1 MGNRGAL
8 HPGDIKP
15 SHHVRNNSAPRPSA
29 CSRTDQS
36 GRGFP
41 APVAGHSFAGA
52 SRPHRPGER
61 AGPNPSSCPHL
72 SDVSL
77 GLSNF
82 IESHKLFISVP
93 PSLGRGGCPL
103 PNAVPQGCSQCGKA
117 VVQPQGHLL
126 GHLLSGLA
134 GAVAA
139 ESPGQKEVPPYQ
151 YGRHTPDVP
160 HGQHTAAPC
169 HPEICGERPDRSAD
183 S

>member
-1 MGNRGAL
+1 M
-8 HPGDIKP
+8 PMCDW
-15 SHHVRNNSAPRPSA
+15 SSDV
-29 CSRTDQS
+29 CSSD
-36 GRGFP
+36 
-41 APVAGHSFAGA
+41 PVASQHLWLVIHLAGA
-52 SRPHRPGER
+52 SRPHHPGER
-61 AGPNPSSCPHL
+61 AGPNPSSRPHL

-93 PSLGRGGCPL
+93 PSLGRGGRPL
-103 PNAVPQGCSQCGKA
+103 PNAVPQGCSQCGEA

-126 GHLLSGLA
+126 GPLLSGLA

-139 ESPGQKEVPPYQ
+139 ESPGQKEVPPHQ

-169 HPEICGERPDRSAD
+169 HPEICGDTFKLWCWRRLLRVLGQQGDQTSK